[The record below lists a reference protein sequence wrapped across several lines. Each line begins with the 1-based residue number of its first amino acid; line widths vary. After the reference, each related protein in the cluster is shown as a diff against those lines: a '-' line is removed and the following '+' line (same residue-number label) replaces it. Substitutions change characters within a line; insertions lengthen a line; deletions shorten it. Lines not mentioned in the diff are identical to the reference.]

1 MDTFD
6 AYIEIS
12 SKSRVKYEYDFKL
25 KKLRFDRLLFSSL
38 HYPAEYGFIPETLA
52 EDGDALD
59 VLVLTTEPLIPG
71 VIVELKAIGVFYMV
85 DGGENDDKIICV
97 PTADSRFNKMEDLK
111 DINMHFKKEVEEFF
125 RSYKTL
131 ENKKVETGGF
141 GNRAAAEKMIK
152 ACKNRFN
159 NLEEDERWMH
169 QL

>member
-1 MDTFD
+1 METFD
-6 AYIEIS
+6 AYVEIS

-25 KKLRFDRLLFSSL
+25 KKLRFDRLLYSSL

-59 VLVLTTEPLIPG
+59 VLVITTEPFTPG
-71 VIVELKAIGVFYMV
+71 VVVELKAIGVFYMV
-85 DGGENDDKIICV
+85 DGDENDDKIICV
-97 PTADSRFNKMEDLK
+97 PVADSRYNKMEDLA
-111 DINMHFKKEVEEFF
+111 DINEHFKKEVEEFF

-141 GNRAAAEKMIK
+141 GDKAAAERMIQE
-152 ACKNRFN
+152 CRTRYN
-159 NLEEDERWMH
+159 NLSTDKRWMY